1 MDQKKTELLRTVVEK
16 ISQRPQWWKENLWSQ
31 VGRLTLIKTVLSS
44 LPVYPFSNFKV
55 RQAICKDI
63 DRGIWNFFSE
73 VIMKGSGK
81 LFIKL
86 EF

>member
-1 MDQKKTELLRTVVEK
+1 M
-16 ISQRPQWWKENLWSQ
+16 WSQ

-55 RQAICKDI
+55 HHAICKDI
-63 DRGIWNFFSE
+63 DRRIWNFFSE

-86 EF
+86 ERLWGWGGGVGEGCWRGMVGVRM